1 MKAVQCDGAG
11 VPLAVREI
19 PVPRPAAGQVLIRVA
34 ASPINPSDLRFL
46 SGPPAGSTG
55 AIVPGLEGSGT
66 VVSAAAGLIPRLL
79 VGRRVAF
86 ASAQGGAW
94 AEYAVAPAT
103 RCIPLGKNV
112 SLEQGATL
120 IVNPLTALAFFDIAR
135 RGGHTAIVNTAAA
148 SALGRMVIRLGRRAG
163 VKVIN
168 IVRRREQVELLRE
181 LGADVV
187 LDNSD
192 AAFGHASSASI
203 SGSG

>member
-1 MKAVQCDGAG
+1 M
-11 VPLAVREI
+11 L
-19 PVPRPAAGQVLIRVA
+19 RPASGEVLIRVA

-46 SGPPAGSTG
+46 SGSPAGSTG
-55 AIVPGLEGSGT
+55 PVVPGLEGSGT
-66 VVSAAAGLIPRLL
+66 VVSAGAGLIPRLL
-79 VGRRVAF
+79 AGRRVAF
-86 ASAQGGAW
+86 ASAQGVAW

-103 RCIPLGKNV
+103 RCIPLKEHV